1 MIHCVKCGAPLQPG
15 AAFCSRCG
23 HAVSTGSIADV
34 PKKIQRR
41 APWWIV
47 PAVIVGIVAIAW
59 LVLAGLP
66 FGGERERD
74 IATTQQSETIAEGT
88 TSRDAGTV
96 IDVPP
101 QGMDDEPET
110 TTVTIAPPP
119 LTTTTTTTITTP
131 TTTPIPTATTTTPPP
146 VRVEPPPAAM
156 PPARTITEAEAA
168 AVLRGY
174 VTSRNYYDVA
184 SECVRLNARGYRN
197 EGYAFDIWHACAG
210 GGASRL
216 LGRWRV
222 DAKTREVFR
231 QRDDGRYLQP

>member
-1 MIHCVKCGAPLQPG
+1 MSLCVKCGAPLQPG

-23 HAVSTGSIADV
+23 QAVANPTISIV
-34 PKKIQRR
+34 PQPIQRR

-74 IATTQQSETIAEGT
+74 IAPARQSETIAEGT

-110 TTVTIAPPP
+110 TTTIATTTTSTTATIAPPP
-119 LTTTTTTTITTP
+119 ITIAP
-131 TTTPIPTATTTTPPP
+131 PITNTIATTPPP
-146 VRVEPPPAAM
+146 VRVAPPPAAP

-168 AVLRGY
+168 AELRGY
-174 VTSRNYYDVA
+174 VTSRNYYGVA
-184 SECVRLNARGYRN
+184 SECVRLNARGYQN
-197 EGYAFDIWHACAG
+197 EGYAFDIWHTCAG
-210 GGASRL
+210 GGSSRL

-231 QRDDGRYLQP
+231 RNDDGRYLRP